1 MAVYMEVARV
11 LGQEIRE
18 SLRSGDYLPSED
30 QLAKR
35 FSVNRHTLRRAV
47 DELVNAGMVL
57 RQHGKGTLVL
67 EHALE
72 YDIAAR
78 GRFSEAVEAL
88 GHQVEV
94 TVVGRT
100 RLLADEALAK
110 KMWVAP
116 RASLLQLDT
125 LRSINGRPVTLIS
138 HYLKLEAF
146 PGLDSEYHSGSLHAL
161 LEQRYG
167 VRLTRRQGLISAVM
181 PNKQE
186 SLLLQYPLNMPLLA
200 IKSNNVRHGTDE
212 VLEYSVSRSR
222 ADCFEYRVQ
231 PQGTAEPL
239 SEETL

>member
-1 MAVYMEVARV
+1 MAVYLEVARV

-18 SLRSGDYLPSED
+18 KLSSGDYLPSEE

-57 RQHGKGTLVL
+57 RQQGKGTLVL

-88 GHQVEV
+88 GHHVEAE
-94 TVVGRT
+94 VVGRT
-100 RLLADEALAK
+100 LLQADEALAR

-116 RASLLQLDT
+116 GTSLLQLDT
-125 LRSINGRPVTLIS
+125 LRSIDGRPVTLIS
-138 HYLKLEAF
+138 HYLLLEAF
-146 PGLDSEYHSGSLHAL
+146 PGLEHEYQEGSLHRF

-186 SLLLQYPLNMPLLA
+186 SLLLQYPRNMPLLA
-200 IKSNNVRHGTDE
+200 VKSNNVRQGTDQ

-231 PQGTAEPL
+231 PQAADPI
-239 SEETL
+239 SEVTK